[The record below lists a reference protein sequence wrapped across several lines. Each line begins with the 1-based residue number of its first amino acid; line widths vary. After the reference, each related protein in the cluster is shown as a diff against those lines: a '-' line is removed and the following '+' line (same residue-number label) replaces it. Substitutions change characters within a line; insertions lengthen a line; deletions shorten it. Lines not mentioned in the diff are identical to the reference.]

1 MSVQSEL
8 ADLAEVVRDQV
19 AQGIARD
26 LAIKLLAGLVS
37 QATDEEQFREIVL
50 GHLKAIQRL
59 ESDGDS
65 DTDMNEKIAD
75 HFHDLLLVPREDN
88 DN

>member
-1 MSVQSEL
+1 MSIQSEL

-26 LAIKLLAGLVS
+26 LAIKLLADLVAR
-37 QATDEEQFREIVL
+37 ATDEEQFREVVL
-50 GHLKAIQRL
+50 GHLKAIQSL
-59 ESDGDS
+59 ESDGDT
-65 DTDMNEKIAD
+65 DTEMNDKIAD
-75 HFHDLLLVPREDN
+75 HFHDLLLVRREDN

>member
-1 MSVQSEL
+1 MSVESEL
-8 ADLAEVVRDQV
+8 ANLDEVVRDQV

-37 QATDEEQFREIVL
+37 EMVDEEQFQNVVF

-59 ESDGDS
+59 GSEGDS
-65 DTDMNEKIAD
+65 DVEMNEKIAD
-75 HFHDLLLVPREDN
+75 HFHNLLLNPEGRTN
-88 DN
+88 